1 METVKS
7 LRQKGYKVRVFH
19 SRLVVESEEDEITT
33 RRFNERGGSTEVQI
47 FNDTG
52 SWVTTGNAVCSDKE
66 NYDRK
71 KGVRIALGRAL
82 DKMPFQL

>member
-33 RRFNERGGSTEVQI
+33 RGLMREAGPQRFKSL
-47 FNDTG
+47 
-52 SWVTTGNAVCSDKE
+52 TT
-66 NYDRK
+66 
-71 KGVRIALGRAL
+71 RAAG
-82 DKMPFQL
+82 